1 MTNSRLYYVSL
12 TIDFAMAFIR
22 LTILLENKI
31 LVFLGTSRGKGYDS
45 DPFATGTCD
54 WQFKHEICYGN
65 KKTENYI
72 EYAYH
77 LFHSIQNKN

>member
-1 MTNSRLYYVSL
+1 MNMTNSRLYYVSL

-54 WQFKHEICYGN
+54 
-65 KKTENYI
+65 
-72 EYAYH
+72 
-77 LFHSIQNKN
+77 